1 MLLCMSCFRFDV
13 WILLLGDVSTA
24 YDICYIYKW
33 ICMCLMLDVYMYIMW
48 IVYMQEICI
57 WIRRWVSTQPWCDV
71 ICNPCNNIN
80 MQTMCFA
87 NYGFRLKAPL
97 IYKQIYVMVMFDWNS
112 LMVGNFVLGFG
123 FGKNGLRFRANKFA
137 NVCEKCRKG
146 FIVTYFC
153 FLNSKKRLTH
163 VLGSV

>member
-1 MLLCMSCFRFDV
+1 LMF

-24 YDICYIYKW
+24 YDICYIHNKNKYACVW
-33 ICMCLMLDVYMYIMW
+33 CSTYT
-48 IVYMQEICI
+48 CI
-57 WIRRWVSTQPWCDV
+57 YVDSIHARNMHMNKRRWVSTQPWCDV

-123 FGKNGLRFRANKFA
+123 FGKSGLRFRANKFA